1 MSLLSIP
8 LLPECKIRKPPLESR
23 QRPDKKITVRNMLRI
38 PRIWFSFTTF
48 IVATA
53 CNGFLSVNLEPQV
66 RPMVDWRSSKLNGL
80 HCTMSSSNFIPWQ
93 VLRRFE
99 LSPFYVGV
107 IFGLKDGAN
116 SIASP
121 VWGYL
126 CDKSRLSG
134 HN

>member
-8 LLPECKIRKPPLESR
+8 LLPECKIRKPPLVCR
-23 QRPDKKITVRNMLRI
+23 QRPDKKITVRNMLKI

-53 CNGFLSVNLEPQV
+53 CNGFLSVNLEP
-66 RPMVDWRSSKLNGL
+66 
-80 HCTMSSSNFIPWQ
+80 Q

-126 CDKSRLSG
+126 CD
-134 HN
+134 

>member
-1 MSLLSIP
+1 MATFRSL
-8 LLPECKIRKPPLESR
+8 
-23 QRPDKKITVRNMLRI
+23 
-38 PRIWFSFTTF
+38 
-48 IVATA
+48 
-53 CNGFLSVNLEPQV
+53 
-66 RPMVDWRSSKLNGL
+66 
-80 HCTMSSSNFIPWQ
+80 Q

-126 CDKSRLSG
+126 CDKSRFS
-134 HN
+134 

>member
-66 RPMVDWRSSKLNGL
+66 SPMVPWLINQVTLNGL
-80 HCTMSSSNFIPWQ
+80 HCAMS
-93 VLRRFE
+93 
-99 LSPFYVGV
+99 
-107 IFGLKDGAN
+107 
-116 SIASP
+116 
-121 VWGYL
+121 
-126 CDKSRLSG
+126 
-134 HN
+134 